1 MFQSHFPLDS
11 WFYFNMI
18 LFVEFEMMF
27 SQNCVESIHNSAI
40 NDPATTLLNVFLEL
54 CLLLNKLLIFVLVC
68 INSIIILKLLLS
80 RN

>member
-68 INSIIILKLLLS
+68 INSIIILQLLLS